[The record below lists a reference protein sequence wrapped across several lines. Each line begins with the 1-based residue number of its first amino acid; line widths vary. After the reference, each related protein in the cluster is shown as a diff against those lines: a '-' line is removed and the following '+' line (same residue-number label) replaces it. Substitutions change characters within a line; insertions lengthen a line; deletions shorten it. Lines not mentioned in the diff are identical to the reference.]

1 MENVEHEKE
10 DALRANGTFNP
21 RAEQVVDALFLKG
34 HFFDARDLVQVKY
47 EMLRRVREDGMQ
59 VAQAAAAFGF
69 SRAAFYEIQRAWQ
82 CEGVGGLL
90 PRPRGPRHAHKLTEE
105 VMDFVRTAQT
115 RDAAL
120 RGPGL
125 AEQVRERFGVEVH
138 PRSIERALARQAKK
152 GVSHGAGTVRLP
164 SSL

>member
-1 MENVEHEKE
+1 MENDEHKKE

-21 RAEQVVDALFLKG
+21 RAERVSDPLFGKG
-34 HFFDARDLVQVKY
+34 DFFDARDLVQVKY
-47 EMLRRVREDGMQ
+47 EMLRRVREEGMP
-59 VAQAAAAFGF
+59 VSEVAAAFGF
-69 SRAAFYEIQRAWQ
+69 SRVAFYEIQRAWQ
-82 CEGVGGLL
+82 REGVGGLL
-90 PRPRGPRHAHKLTEE
+90 PRPRGPRHAHKLTEK

-120 RGPGL
+120 RAPGL

-152 GVSHGAGTVRLP
+152 GL
-164 SSL
+164 